1 MKIIFSFLLASLI
14 VSHVKASEIK
24 FDAYFLD
31 ETMRIDYHN
40 MGDSE
45 FEIISVD
52 RIYRY
57 GIWAGSVTNLIDN
70 LNNGKYYLK
79 VYDSASGKLIFSKGF
94 DTYFGEYQTSA
105 EALNGI
111 KKTYHETALIPYP
124 KNKIRFSIEK
134 RDKKNNLEEIF
145 STEINPSDQY
155 IVKEKII
162 NSSIKIIKHENSG
175 DPHTKIDIAVL
186 GDGYTESETEK
197 FQKDFNRLVKTLFE
211 IEPYK
216 SNHDKFSFYGILKPS
231 EENGSDEPG
240 ANIFKNTA
248 LGTTFYSLGS
258 ERYLL
263 TEDNKTIRDVAENV
277 PYDALVIIVNHNRY
291 GGGGI
296 YNLFCTLTSDNQWFE
311 YLFLHEFGHSFAG
324 LADEYY
330 TSDVA
335 YTEFYKIDVE
345 PVEPNLTALVDIKN
359 FKWKEFVAE
368 DIEIPT
374 LWEKALFDSM
384 DLKWQEERRALN
396 EKIAES
402 KRNKVASDEISKTQE
417 EYNRKDKLHSEEVA
431 DFLRN
436 SKYWSKIGAFEG
448 AGYLS
453 NGLYRPMIDCLMF
466 SKGKKP
472 YCKICENAVLR
483 VINNYTK

>member
-1 MKIIFSFLLASLI
+1 MKIIFIFFLSLLLVI
-14 VSHVKASEIK
+14 NVKASEIK
-24 FDAYFLD
+24 FDDYFTD
-31 ETMRIDYHN
+31 ETMRIDYHH
-40 MGDSE
+40 MGDAE
-45 FEIISVD
+45 FEMISID

-57 GIWAGSVTNLIDN
+57 GTWAGSINNLIDK

-79 VYDSASGKLIFSKGF
+79 VYDFESGKLLYSKGF
-94 DTYFGEYQTSA
+94 DAYFGEYQTSA

-134 RDKKNNLEEIF
+134 RDKKNNLAEIF
-145 STEINPSDQY
+145 NAEINPNDLY
-155 IVKEKII
+155 IVKDKVVD
-162 NSSIKIIKHENSG
+162 SSIKIIKHENID

-197 FQKDFNRLVKTLFE
+197 FQKDFERLTKTLFE

-216 SNHDKFSFYGILKPS
+216 SNKDKFNFYGVLKPS
-231 EENGSDEPG
+231 EESGSDEPG
-240 ANIFKNTA
+240 ADIFKNTA
-248 LGTTFYSLGS
+248 FGTTFYSLGS

-263 TEDNKTIRDVAENV
+263 TEDNKTVRDVAANV
-277 PYDALVIIVNHNRY
+277 PYDALVIIVNHIRY

-335 YTEFYKIDVE
+335 YNEFYKIDVE
-345 PVEPNLTALVDIKN
+345 PVEPNLTALVDEDE
-359 FKWKEFVAE
+359 FKWKEFVN
-368 DIEIPT
+368 DGVEIPT
-374 LWEKALFDSM
+374 LWEKAQFDSM
-384 DLKWQEERRALN
+384 DLKWQKERRALN
-396 EKIAES
+396 EKIAEL
-402 KRNKVASDEISKTQE
+402 KRNKALSEEILKVQE
-417 EYNRKDKLHSEEVA
+417 EYNRKDKIHSEVVA
-431 DFLRN
+431 DFLKK
-436 SKYWSKIGAFEG
+436 SKYSDKVGVFEG

-453 NGLYRPMIDCLMF
+453 NDLYRPMIDCLMF

-472 YCKICENAVLR
+472 YCKICESAVLG
-483 VINNYTK
+483 VIKRYIE